1 MKSLQQI
8 SQKSDKTNE
17 LLFTAPVMIPGEA
30 DCDFHRGE
38 KPFTADEIRNI
49 AEAYKNYGIVEKD
62 HDYLFTHQTVGV
74 AEKSWITDTPMTL
87 KYIDGEETV
96 IPAGTWMATTRI
108 TDPTTIKRAL
118 AGEFTGYSPT
128 VLNRELAQKIHET
141 SMKSSA
147 GKIIHDIDDPVGF
160 AISLVKSPC
169 LRKAKFCEC
178 KNKEKNNKRKD
189 DIMDDVTFKTQL
201 RDFLGLNKNEEEVST
216 KSEEEVETVEHD
228 FVTVQDFEKFKDE
241 FFAAMKSTK
250 PRKQK
255 KPEPD
260 EPDTAEET
268 EDTPADDSTEDTLS
282 DEDIDKKIAQ
292 LQAQIQKLQKMK
304 KGSSNDVA
312 QKGKALSE
320 HEIRESAATKSDAQ
334 TVYEIMGRNPSTH
347 MKNRK

>member
-8 SQKSDKTNE
+8 SQKSDKNNE

-38 KPFTADEIRNI
+38 KPFTADEIQNI

-118 AGEFTGYSPT
+118 NGEFTGYSPT
-128 VLNRELAQKIHET
+128 VLNRELAQKIQEAST
-141 SMKSSA
+141 KSSA

-169 LRKAKFCEC
+169 LRKAKFCKC
-178 KNKEKNNKRKD
+178 NKEKNNEHKD

-201 RDFLGLNKNEEEVST
+201 MDFLGLNKNEAEEEVST
-216 KSEEEVETVEHD
+216 KSEKEEVEHED

-241 FFAAMKSTK
+241 FFAAMKSSK

-260 EPDTAEET
+260 EPDTAEDT
-268 EDTPADDSTEDTLS
+268 NNTPAEDSLS

-320 HEIRESAATKSDAQ
+320 HEIRESTATKSDAQ